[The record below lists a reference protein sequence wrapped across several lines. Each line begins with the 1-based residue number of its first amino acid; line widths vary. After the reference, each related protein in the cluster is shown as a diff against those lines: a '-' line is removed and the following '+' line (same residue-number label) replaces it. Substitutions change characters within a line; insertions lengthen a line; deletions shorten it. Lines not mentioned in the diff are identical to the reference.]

1 MQAVDATATAPED
14 QRERFRCGT
23 LLYTKAGLFTLFS
36 WLLWGD
42 FCFTLMEQIW
52 PNILP
57 LMLKAQGAPNIAMSV
72 IVTIIPS
79 AMNFVLNPI
88 ISTASDRYRSRRGRR
103 IPFLLLAT
111 PCVTFFLILL
121 GFSRQLGEAL
131 HGLLAGVFP
140 GWQQAGVTVGLIGL
154 LVVGFRF
161 FELFVNTVFW
171 YLFNDVVPVAFMGRF
186 LAFFRIAG
194 SLAGAFF
201 NFFLFKYAQSHTSE
215 IFLGVA
221 LLYGTMFFLM
231 CLNVKE
237 GQYPEP
243 EAIGGTEGTAFGAV
257 KGFFRECFTARI
269 YRLVFTYNAL
279 YLTGAAVNTF
289 MIFAAFSIGLSLEQ
303 VGQVAGGA
311 LIMTVL
317 LMYPMGAL
325 VDRYN
330 PLRVMIAAQI
340 GMGLAYA
347 GKLIFLFHDFS
358 KPHAFLIYAVAA
370 GLAVPMNAA
379 NLAASMP
386 MLMRVFPKER
396 FGQFCAANAMCG
408 ALGTVVGGFLAGLL
422 LDRARGFFAVGGDYY
437 YRIVPAWSM
446 LFAAF
451 TAGATYLVYREWLA
465 LGGSKGYVPPGRP
478 KEKPEVDI

>member
-1 MQAVDATATAPED
+1 MQAVAANEAGPEA
-14 QRERFRCGT
+14 RFERFRCGT

-57 LMLKAQGAPNIAMSV
+57 LMLKAQGAPNIAMSI
-72 IVTIIPS
+72 IVTVIPS

-103 IPFLLLAT
+103 IPFLLFAT

-131 HGLLAGVFP
+131 HTLLAGAFP

-201 NFFLFKYAQSHTSE
+201 NFFLLRYAQTHTSE

-243 EAIGGTEGTAFGAV
+243 EAISGTNGNAISAV

-269 YRLVFTYNAL
+269 YRLVFTYNAF

-289 MIFAAFSIGLSLEQ
+289 MVFAAFSIGLNLEE

-311 LIMTVL
+311 LIMTIL

-330 PLRVMIAAQI
+330 PLRVMIVAQI

-347 GKLIFLFHDFS
+347 VKLVFLFHEFEKS
-358 KPHAFLIYAVAA
+358 QAFLIYAIAA

-408 ALGTVVGGFLAGLL
+408 AVGTVVGGFLAGAL
-422 LDRARGFFAVGGDYY
+422 LDQVRLHFTASGDFY

-446 LFAAF
+446 LFAAA
-451 TAGATYLVYREWLA
+451 TAVATYLVYREWLT

-478 KEKPEVDI
+478 RENLNDV